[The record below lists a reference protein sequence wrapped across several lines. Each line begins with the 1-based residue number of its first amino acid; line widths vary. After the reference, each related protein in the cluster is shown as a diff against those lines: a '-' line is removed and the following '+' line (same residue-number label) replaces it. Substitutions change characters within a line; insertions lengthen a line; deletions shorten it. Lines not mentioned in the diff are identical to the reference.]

1 MIEVKHLV
9 KCYGQFTAVDNL
21 SFEIPTGCVF
31 GFVGPNGAGKTT
43 TMRIMAGLLRQTT
56 GEVLYD
62 GKEMTS
68 DRKFLKETV
77 GYMPDFFGVY
87 DNLKVKEYMD
97 FFAGT
102 YYIPVDDRKALID
115 NLLQLVDLEEKKEA
129 YVDSLSRG
137 MKQRLC
143 LARSLIHD
151 PELLILDEPASG
163 LDPRARVEMKEILKT
178 LGDMG
183 KTILISS
190 HILPELSE
198 MCTQIGIIDKG
209 RMQIQGTVAEIMRQ
223 LTKKR
228 LFHVKVLDETDVAA
242 ARARE
247 FASVRD
253 VVEGEREIHFAF
265 EGSEEERAAILAS
278 MVRAGVPVIDF
289 REQEGNLEEIFMTIT
304 GGGQADA

>member
-77 GYMPDFFGVY
+77 GYMPVFFGVY

-115 NLLQLVDLEEKKEA
+115 NLLQLVDLEEK
-129 YVDSLSRG
+129 
-137 MKQRLC
+137 
-143 LARSLIHD
+143 
-151 PELLILDEPASG
+151 
-163 LDPRARVEMKEILKT
+163 
-178 LGDMG
+178 
-183 KTILISS
+183 
-190 HILPELSE
+190 
-198 MCTQIGIIDKG
+198 
-209 RMQIQGTVAEIMRQ
+209 
-223 LTKKR
+223 
-228 LFHVKVLDETDVAA
+228 
-242 ARARE
+242 
-247 FASVRD
+247 
-253 VVEGEREIHFAF
+253 
-265 EGSEEERAAILAS
+265 
-278 MVRAGVPVIDF
+278 
-289 REQEGNLEEIFMTIT
+289 
-304 GGGQADA
+304 